1 MCDLF
6 FLRMKLQIQN
16 GKIIKV
22 NHPNLPSPILTKPLS
37 APKLL
42 MEKKVKKS

>member
-1 MCDLF
+1 MNGPF
-6 FLRMKLQIQN
+6 FSMKLQIQN

-22 NHPNLPSPILTKPLS
+22 NHPTLPSPVMSQSLP

-42 MEKKVKKS
+42 TEKKVKKS